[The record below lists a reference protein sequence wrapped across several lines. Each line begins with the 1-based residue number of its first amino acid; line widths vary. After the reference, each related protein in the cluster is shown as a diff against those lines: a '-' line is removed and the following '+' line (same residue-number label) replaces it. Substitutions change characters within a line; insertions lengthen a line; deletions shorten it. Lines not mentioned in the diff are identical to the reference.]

1 LKIYLKIHIYIFMDL
16 KSLAEEY
23 FRVWNT
29 HNSKDVGNLFD
40 ECGVLRLGN
49 IRERK
54 EKHNKSKSK
63 HI

>member
-1 LKIYLKIHIYIFMDL
+1 MDL